1 MKLKKK
7 KVLKPITL
15 LSLGY
20 FFTILIGTVLLM
32 LPEASA
38 TGERASLL
46 DSLFTATSATCVTG
60 LTVNTT
66 ALHWSMFGQIVI
78 ICLIQ
83 IGGLGFM
90 TLITLL
96 FMIFGKKIGIYN
108 RTVLMQ
114 SAGSYNI
121 SEVTVL
127 IKRIILGTLLFEGLG
142 ALILSLEFSKT
153 MEMSQAIYYGVFHS
167 ISAFCNA
174 GFDIVSLTGNSLV
187 QYSGNYVVLI
197 TIMALIIIG
206 GTGFIVWSDMLDS
219 KFKFNKFQLHTKL
232 VLVFNTLIFVLG
244 AALFYVFEFSS
255 LSQST
260 VNYDFSFSEQILNS
274 FFLSVSPRT
283 AGFNAVDLKNL
294 TSSSKLLSIV
304 LMVIGGNSGS
314 TAGGLKVTTLVIIV
328 ANLISSAR
336 GNDKVVLYNRKVD
349 DKVIKQSGALFI
361 SYLAIIV
368 CATMLITAFEQFAFE
383 DVLFEVTSAIAT
395 VGCTMGLSAGCA
407 SPVTKVILIILM
419 YAGRLG
425 ALALFSLFVK
435 RKNEYILEEPKGKI
449 LVG

>member
-1 MKLKKK
+1 MRLKKK

-20 FFTILIGTVLLM
+20 LVTILIGAILLS

-38 TGERASLL
+38 TGEKTPFL
-46 DSLFTATSATCVTG
+46 DSLFTSTSATCVTG
-60 LTVNTT
+60 LVTKIT
-66 ALHWSMFGQIVI
+66 ATHWSMFGQIVI
-78 ICLIQ
+78 LCLIQ

-96 FMIFGKKIGIYN
+96 FMFFGKKIGIYN

-121 SEVTVL
+121 SEVTTL
-127 IKRIILGTLLFEGLG
+127 IKRIIFGTFIFEGLG
-142 ALILSLEFSKT
+142 ACVLTYEFSKT

-174 GFDIVSLTGNSLV
+174 GFDLLSTTGNSLV
-187 QYSGNYVVLI
+187 DFSGNYVVLI
-197 TIMALIIIG
+197 TLMALIIIG
-206 GTGFIVWSDMLDS
+206 GTGFIVWSDMVDS
-219 KFKFNKFQLHTKL
+219 KFKFNKYQLHTKL
-232 VLVFNTLIFVLG
+232 VLVFNTLIFVLS
-244 AALFYVFEFSS
+244 AALFYVFEFSP

-260 VNYDFSFSEQILNS
+260 VEYNFSLGEQILNS

-283 AGFNAVDLKNL
+283 AGFNAVDLTQL

-304 LMVIGGNSGS
+304 LMCIGGNSGS

-349 DKVIKQSGALFI
+349 DKIIKQSGALFL
-361 SYLAIIV
+361 SYLTFIV
-368 CATMLITAFEQFAFE
+368 MATLVITAFEKFSLE
-383 DVLFEVTSAIAT
+383 EVLFEVTSAIAT
-395 VGCTMGLSAGCA
+395 VGCTMGLSGGCA
-407 SPVTKVILIILM
+407 SSVTKVVLILLM

>member
-20 FFTILIGTVLLM
+20 FITILIGTFLLM
-32 LPEASA
+32 LPQASA
-38 TGERASLL
+38 TGESTSFL
-46 DSLFTATSATCVTG
+46 DSMFTATSATCVTG
-60 LTVNTT
+60 LVVNTT
-66 ALHWSMFGQIVI
+66 AVHWSMFGQIVI

-121 SEVTVL
+121 SEVTTL

-142 ALILSLEFSKT
+142 ALILTLEFSKT
-153 MEMSQAIYYGVFHS
+153 MEMNQAIYYGVFHS

-197 TIMALIIIG
+197 TIMALIVIG
-206 GTGFIVWSDMLDS
+206 GTGFIVWSDIIDS
-219 KFKFNKFQLHTKL
+219 KFKFSKYHLHTKL

-244 AALFYVFEFSS
+244 AALFYVFEFSP
-255 LSQST
+255 LSQSS
-260 VNYDFSFSEQILNS
+260 VDYGFNFGEQVLNS

-283 AGFNAVDLKNL
+283 AGFNSVDLTTL

-304 LMVIGGNSGS
+304 LMMIGGNSGS
-314 TAGGLKVTTLVIIV
+314 TAGGFKVTTLVIIV

-336 GNDKVVLYNRKVD
+336 GNDKVVLFNRKVD
-349 DKVIKQSGALFI
+349 DKIIKQSGALFI
-361 SYLAIIV
+361 SYLSIIV
-368 CATMLITAFEQFAFE
+368 FATMLITAFEKFTFG

-395 VGCTMGLSAGCA
+395 VGLTMGLSGGCA
-407 SPVTKVILIILM
+407 SPVTKVILILLM